1 MLVGICE
8 ARIKTEEICISWLKP
23 EGGNEIDNYIVE
35 WMIESNMKH
44 YDIIPYNGMES
55 NTYTIYNLQPS
66 QVYIISIRAQNNGGE
81 GDVSTKMY
89 ATGKSFLI
97 ITSDFAYLFRFK
109 FCLTF

>member
-8 ARIKTEEICISWLKP
+8 ARMKTAEICISWLKP

-44 YDIIPYNGMES
+44 YDTIPYNGMES
-55 NTYTIYNLQPS
+55 NTYTINNLQPS